1 MARASGFILL
11 AIGVVGLLLQYT
23 IKDRVPGLAVLF
35 YALPPLVI
43 AVATLLSVGFLS
55 RRSSLGWILVSIAAA
70 ALAMVTWIRTDLVY
84 ARPPASTGDMRIVLW
99 NVGHCKNATAIADSL
114 RAAGGQVIVLIE
126 SDRAYMKQGRV
137 WESRLPNHTVTYLP
151 GCVTLLSAYPVSKV
165 CVSTMGINSRVLTCE
180 LSTPAGPVSLVMTD
194 LESNLFSPRGP
205 LIARVYESA
214 ESLPR
219 PTIVLGDFNTPLTSA
234 FFRDF
239 RGSFRHAFK
248 SSGSGL
254 IPTWP
259 ALLPV
264 LDLDHIWLSPDI
276 VPVRARTLR
285 TLHSDHA
292 AVIADVKLPPAT
304 RE

>member
-1 MARASGFILL
+1 M
-11 AIGVVGLLLQYT
+11 LLQYT

-43 AVATLLSVGFLS
+43 AVAALLSVGLLS
-55 RRSSLGWILVSIAAA
+55 RRASLSWVAVSIAAA
-70 ALAMVTWIRTDLVY
+70 VLAMVTWIRTDLAY
-84 ARPPASTGDMRIVLW
+84 THPPASAGDLRIVLW
-99 NVGHCKNATAIADSL
+99 NIGHCKNTTAVADAL
-114 RAAGGQVIVLIE
+114 RIAGGQVIVLIE
-126 SDRAYMKQGRV
+126 SDRPHMKQGRV
-137 WESRLPNHTVTYLP
+137 WDSRLPNHTITYLP
-151 GCVTLLSAYPVSKV
+151 GCVTLLSVYPVSKV
-165 CVSTMGINSRVLTCE
+165 SVSAMGISSRVLTCE
-180 LSTPAGPVSLVMTD
+180 LSTPAGPVSLAMVD
-194 LESNLFSPRGP
+194 LESNLFSFRGP

-214 ESLPR
+214 ESMRR

-239 RGSFRHAFK
+239 RGSFRHAFA

-292 AVIADVKLPPAT
+292 AVIADVKLPSGT
-304 RE
+304 GE